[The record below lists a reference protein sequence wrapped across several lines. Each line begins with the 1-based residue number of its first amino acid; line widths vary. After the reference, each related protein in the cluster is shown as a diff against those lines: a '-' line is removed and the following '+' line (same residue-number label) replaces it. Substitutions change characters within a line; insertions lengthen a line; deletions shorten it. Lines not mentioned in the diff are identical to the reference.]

1 VEILDLRQFRA
12 HQLDA
17 LLEEERVLWLK
28 QLRWDYR
35 GSVELINRFVESR
48 SLPGYVAVS
57 DGAVVGYC
65 FFVYEDHKGLIGDL
79 FVSQGHR
86 GPLEERLLLHA
97 IETIRGTPGI
107 RRVESQ
113 LMMYPQEAL
122 EPIFR
127 AQDFRSHSRRF
138 LYLNLA
144 DLPPLPV
151 RHLPGIDL
159 EPWEE
164 NHFDEAATLIT
175 RAYAD
180 HVDSQINDQYRSLGG
195 ALRFLRNIIHYPGCG
210 TFHPQAAW
218 TAFPHGRPEMCGL
231 ILTSVVNDGV
241 GHITQVCA
249 APEFQGIGLG
259 YELMRRAV
267 ESFRTAGYQ
276 GLSLTVTAANA
287 AAHSLYERMGFR
299 TLREFSAYVWSSD
312 SV

>member
-1 VEILDLRQFRA
+1 MEILDLRQFRA

-28 QLRWDYR
+28 HLRWDYR
-35 GSVELINRFVESR
+35 GSVDLINRFVESR
-48 SLPGYVAVS
+48 SLPGYAAVS
-57 DGAVVGYC
+57 DGQVVGYC

-79 FVSQGHR
+79 FVAESHR
-86 GPLEERLLLHA
+86 GPLEERLLLHV

-122 EPIFR
+122 EPV
-127 AQDFRSHSRRF
+127 FRSQEFRCHSRRF
-138 LYLNLA
+138 LYLNMA
-144 DLPPLPV
+144 DLPPLPP
-151 RHLPGIDL
+151 RQLPGINL
-159 EPWEE
+159 VAWQE
-164 NHFDEAATLIT
+164 NYFDEAATLIT

-218 TAFPHGRPEMCGL
+218 AAFPSGSPEMCGL
-231 ILTSVVNDGV
+231 ILTSVVNQGV

-249 APEFQGIGLG
+249 DPEFQGIGLG

-267 ESFRTAGYQ
+267 ESFRSAGYQ
-276 GLSLTVTAANA
+276 GLSLTVTAANTA
-287 AAHSLYERMGFR
+287 ALGLYERMGFQ
-299 TLREFSAYVWSSD
+299 TLREFSAYVWNSD
-312 SV
+312 SA

>member
-1 VEILDLRQFRA
+1 MEILDLRQFRA
-12 HQLDA
+12 LQLDA

-35 GSVELINRFVESR
+35 GSVELIKRFVESR
-48 SLPGYVAVS
+48 SLPGYAAVS
-57 DGAVVGYC
+57 DGEVVGYS

-79 FVSQGHR
+79 FVAEGHR
-86 GPLEERLLLHA
+86 GPLEERLLVHA

-113 LMMYPQEAL
+113 LMMYPQESL
-122 EPIFR
+122 EAIFR
-127 AQDFRSHSRRF
+127 VQDFRCHSRRF

-144 DLPPLPV
+144 DVPWLPV
-151 RHLPGIDL
+151 RRLPRI
-159 EPWEE
+159 EMKAWQESY
-164 NHFDEAATLIT
+164 FDEAATLIT
-175 RAYAD
+175 RAYAE

-218 TAFPHGRPEMCGL
+218 AAFPEGSSDMCGL
-231 ILTSVVNDGV
+231 VLTSVVNQGV

-249 APEFQGIGLG
+249 APEFQGAGLG

-267 ESFRTAGYQ
+267 ESFRAAGYQ
-276 GLSLTVTAANA
+276 GLSLTVTAANTA
-287 AAHSLYERMGFR
+287 AMSLYERMGFQ
-299 TLREFSAYVWSSD
+299 TLREFSAYVWNAD
-312 SV
+312 S